1 MPSPPPTGSPPQIKV
16 APAPEQ
22 DAMSMSQHSSGAL
35 SDVPEDGPITTPR
48 SPVPCSPYFSPTHQ
62 AAASTSTFHG
72 ASPPPGSSPV
82 TSTNNQAVQ
91 SSSVS
96 RKSSGSVRLGR
107 DTTGSNGS
115 LRKQALAPSRSSG
128 SLAPPRDKKR
138 SSADPGKPKIR
149 ILPRLPHSKDVE
161 LVPTTGMYWS
171 KAPVY
176 GHLPTRGLRA
186 NSTTLVDNVVWI
198 FGGCDDT
205 QCWNDVYCFDT
216 GAVITPYLQSYT
228 KVLQQR
234 LCGGPTRR

>member
-1 MPSPPPTGSPPQIKV
+1 MPSPPRSPPQIRV
-16 APAPEQ
+16 ASAPEQ
-22 DAMSMSQHSSGAL
+22 DAMSTSQHSSGGL
-35 SDVPEDGPITTPR
+35 SDVPEDGPIATPR
-48 SPVPCSPYFSPTHQ
+48 SPAPSSPYFSPTHQ
-62 AAASTSTFHG
+62 AAASTSTFHR
-72 ASPPPGSSPV
+72 ASTPPGSSPA
-82 TSTNNQAVQ
+82 TGTNNQAVQ

-96 RKSSGSVRLGR
+96 RRSSGSVRMGR
-107 DTTGSNGS
+107 EATGSNGS

-128 SLAPPRDKKR
+128 SLVPPRDKKK
-138 SSADPGKPKIR
+138 SSTDPSGKPKIR
-149 ILPRLPHSKDVE
+149 ILPRLPHAKEVE

-216 GAVITPYLQSYT
+216 GAVVTPCLQSHT

>member
-16 APAPEQ
+16 APASEQ

-216 GAVITPYLQSYT
+216 GAVIAPYLQSYT

-234 LCGGPTRR
+234 LCGGPTHR